1 MVDSTV
7 LSTLPPSMQLDIMLR
22 LREQQ
27 MASNRD
33 ALLQRKDDPAQF
45 SQFQIQQ
52 YLKASQ
58 LR

>member
-1 MVDSTV
+1 MDSTV